1 MRKMITV
8 ICVIGTIL
16 LSAGVSNA
24 SPETVLTEQ
33 HLSQTEMRQIASVYL
48 YGVWQKSN
56 GEKITITSDDMY
68 IGEIDSTDAYGNC
81 QFTVVDTCDYSEYQ
95 VNTWRDNN
103 KIYLT
108 IKYKDKDI
116 ISNAVKIEG

>member
-48 YGVWQKSN
+48 YGVWQNRS
-56 GEKITITSDDMY
+56 
-68 IGEIDSTDAYGNC
+68 
-81 QFTVVDTCDYSEYQ
+81 
-95 VNTWRDNN
+95 
-103 KIYLT
+103 
-108 IKYKDKDI
+108 
-116 ISNAVKIEG
+116 